1 MKNYLKTLIA
11 LLLALATV
19 FAFVACGGDDG
30 GDGGDGG
37 SGDTGSG
44 DTGNG
49 AGGSGDTG
57 SGDTGSGDSS
67 GGSADS
73 VPGGDVYD
81 DEDDYLIRFVYSYT
95 AKVKN
100 SNGRTE
106 NKKEQKTVYTIA
118 LPLDNQGFTADTIA
132 EMNSIEYHGY
142 TFDKW
147 YTSWDKTNQK
157 PAGEEFVPG
166 TTPITADITLYG
178 YREAKAGANATFKVE
193 TVYIDENGDLTAPIL
208 TYPNVSED
216 ELKKYKNLETS
227 DVILTIEGE
236 GAMFN
241 FANANE
247 IDVPWYK
254 YASSVTKIVI
264 GDKITTI
271 GSNSFGGFSRLK
283 TVEIGTGVT
292 VIGEAAFRD
301 CAGKSF
307 TKIDIPANVKT
318 ISKNAFY
325 NTLLKEVSLRGVN
338 YIEDSAFK
346 NSNKIKQLLLIPGT
360 MPDGKIL
367 LKVAKDAF
375 HPGAVGS
382 SNNTHVLA
390 TGKVFYQGDASQF
403 IELKD
408 KLADDA
414 RGVYFESGNDVIY
427 DNLDKKATPVVYSYA
442 QKKADLPAGNE
453 NGEGYWRYAETG
465 GAVTGIPIQYCFS
478 VQYTMSGN
486 ATPIATFYIPVSEKL
501 DKNGN
506 LIVDEDG
513 VPELQALV
521 ERKHVDAQE
530 ALSYQ
535 GYKFTSFTGG
545 ALVEGDYIQDDKILT
560 CERGAWL
567 SDDGGIVF
575 AKTENSETK
584 EVTITVS
591 KDEAVE
597 TKIIEDEKADF
608 IYNYIL
614 DKYNADLKSLEESKA
629 EGDTPSAE
637 ELQALKDEYYSDF
650 NHKTA
655 WPRWTNEATVALN
668 EALGNK
674 NSELNKSIADRL
686 YKAFRIWD
694 FESTAS
700 TQPIWT
706 GKIADV
712 INIKTLIINEGV
724 EYIGNYTFFGLASI
738 TNVILPESIEG
749 INDTAFGGN
758 TKLEYIYYN
767 GVDASTAYY
776 YHTSIVTGE
785 NGNVYETAPVLNADN
800 SYVDITVK
808 NKLNGTPAV
817 VYTKASALADN
828 TVPALGSYWCDVTEK
843 KLAWTVE
850 EQSVTVDNVTTVT
863 HNITVGGADE
873 MVDFVKSEDA
883 PWYWVGAKETVTKV
897 TFKDNITKLGKNVLN
912 GYAGV
917 KELKLALNLRSIPA
931 DAFVGTDILENYA
944 GAGYASGILVVDGC
958 LLNVDEARMNNKHLD
973 INYGVTV
980 IAEGALA
987 RLDKLESVFFAS
999 SLLYINS
1006 GAFYNDANIKTVYTE
1021 VIPAAWATSV
1031 AKDVNL
1037 SGAATFY
1044 NSANAPTAENDELYD
1059 FYYKNGNEFVVW
1071 GCSHVWGEWIEVT
1084 EASCSTEGKME
1095 RHCIYDH
1102 THVDYMT
1109 YTNENAHK
1117 WGAWS
1122 VIPATAE
1129 DAAHE
1134 TRKCACGAIENKYLE
1149 GVVNLEG
1156 ATNTVVLPAGQTN
1169 WFNVPYSESGF
1180 LVIEVED
1187 SAAVTV
1193 KHGTKTYASV
1203 KYNNEIV
1210 LGGKIFVPLNA
1221 FNGNEAF
1228 VGIDTTGNASVTA
1241 TINFVSVSDSA
1252 FTVLE
1257 DGENKALN
1265 LEANGYK
1272 FVAFEYTDV
1281 GYIGVDN
1288 PGTSIG
1294 VLYNGVATKGGAYED
1309 PDIPGMIT
1317 YDTNIDVVGAG
1328 KNGIALLVIFNTTD
1342 AEANI
1347 TVDIETN
1354 KN

>member
-442 QKKADLPAGNE
+442 QKKSDLPAGNE

-535 GYKFTSFTGG
+535 GYKFASFTGG

-614 DKYNADLKSLEESKA
+614 DKYNADLKSLVESKA
-629 EGDTPSAE
+629 EGETPSAK
-637 ELQALKDEYYSDF
+637 ELQGLKDTYYSDF
-650 NHKTA
+650 NHKIA
-655 WPRWTNEATVALN
+655 WPKWTNEATVALN
-668 EALGNK
+668 EELGNA

-686 YKAFRIWD
+686 DKAFKIWD

-700 TQPIWT
+700 TQSIWT

-724 EYIGNYTFFGLASI
+724 EYIGKYTFFGLASI
-738 TNVILPESIEG
+738 TNVILPESING
-749 INDTAFGGN
+749 IDINAFGGN

-767 GVDASTAYY
+767 GTDASDTYFY
-776 YHTSIVTGE
+776 SDSSVKLDGD
-785 NGNVYETAPVLNADN
+785 NNAIN
-800 SYVDITVK
+800 ITVK
-808 NKLNGTPAV
+808 GILEGGTPAV
-817 VYTKASALADN
+817 VYTKASALEDN
-828 TVPALGSYWCDVTEK
+828 TVPALGSYWCDVTDK

-873 MVDFVKSEDA
+873 MVDFVKSEHA

-897 TFKDNITKLGKNVLN
+897 TFKDNIAKLGKNVLN

-931 DAFVGTDILENYA
+931 DAFVGTDIFDNYA

-973 INYGVTV
+973 VNYGVTV

-1031 AKDVNL
+1031 AKDVNI

-1044 NSANAPTAENDELYD
+1044 NASNAPSAEDDAQYD

-1071 GCSHVWGEWIEVT
+1071 GCSHVWGEWIVET
-1084 EASCSTEGKME
+1084 EATCSLEGQKK
-1095 RHCIYDH
+1095 RYCIYDS
-1102 THVDYMT
+1102 THVDY
-1109 YTNENAHK
+1109 EVIEKSQAHD
-1117 WGAWS
+1117 WSSWS
-1122 VIPATAE
+1122 VIPTTAE

-1134 TRKCACGAIENKYLE
+1134 TRNCTCGASEKRYLE
-1149 GVVNLEG
+1149 GVVTLEG
-1156 ATNTVVLPAGQTN
+1156 ANNTVVLPSGQTN
-1169 WFNVPYSESGF
+1169 WFNVPYTESGF
-1180 LVIEVED
+1180 LVIEVAGD
-1187 SAAVTV
+1187 AAANVAV
-1193 KHGTKTYASV
+1193 KHGAETYASV
-1203 KYNNEIV
+1203 KYNDEII

-1221 FNGNEAF
+1221 FKGNEAF
-1228 VGIDTTGNASVTA
+1228 VGIDVAGNASVTA
-1241 TINFVSVSDSA
+1241 TINFVSVSDDEL
-1252 FTVLE
+1252 TVLE
-1257 DGENKALN
+1257 DGDDQALTI
-1265 LEANGYK
+1265 EANG
-1272 FVAFEYTDV
+1272 FQLVAFEYVET
-1281 GYIGVDN
+1281 GKIFVDQEN
-1288 PGTSIG
+1288 LVRVI
-1294 VLYNGVATKGGAYED
+1294 YNGKESDGRGHEPA
-1309 PDIPGMIT
+1309 PGYMIYHT
-1317 YDTNIDVVGAG
+1317 PIEPVLDGDR
-1328 KNGIALLVIFNTTD
+1328 KGIALLVIFNTTD

-1347 TVDIETN
+1347 TVDIETT